1 MSQIILNVIKK
12 YLYKAIWRIE
22 KKLKSKFSIE
32 NSRPKVD
39 IIQEN
44 EFSPEF
50 QKFTKNLKLNPQV
63 LGGPFIGLKYPRIKS
78 FGSSIYPKL
87 IGTYEAE
94 LAESIKFFS
103 SIDYDKIFVIGCA
116 EGYYCNG
123 LGLISKDSSIYC
135 FDINDDAIKAC
146 REMSKINNLSNKVKS
161 FNEEFTVQKYKIKKE
176 EKILIICD
184 IEGEEEF
191 LFSPENIEN
200 FNTADLII
208 ECHDYRSV
216 GLTNKLKLL
225 FSKTHNVE
233 NIKSIDDLY
242 RPIYLEN
249 DNYVPKELSYNEQYR
264 LMKEYRKAQM
274 SWLILTKKNFN

>member
-1 MSQIILNVIKK
+1 MSQRILNVIKQ
-12 YLYKAIWRIE
+12 YLYRAIWKVE

-39 IIQEN
+39 IMQEN
-44 EFSPEF
+44 EFSTEF
-50 QKFTKNLKLNPQV
+50 QEFVKKLKHNQQV
-63 LGGPFIGLKYPRIKS
+63 LGGPFFGLKYPRIKS

-103 SIDYDKIFVIGCA
+103 SSNYDKIFVIGCA

-135 FDINDDAIKAC
+135 FDINYDAIKAC

-161 FNEEFTVQKYKIKKE
+161 FNEEFTVEKFKIKKE
-176 EKILIICD
+176 EKILIMCD
-184 IEGEEEF
+184 IEGDEEL

-200 FNTADLII
+200 FETADLII

-216 GLTNKLKLL
+216 GLTEKLKLL

-233 NIKSIDDLY
+233 NIRSVDDLY
-242 RPIYLEN
+242 RPTYLEHG
-249 DNYVPKELSYNEQYR
+249 NYAPKDLSYNEQYR

-274 SWLILTKKNFN
+274 SWLIFTKK

>member
-1 MSQIILNVIKK
+1 MSQRILNVIKQ
-12 YLYKAIWRIE
+12 YLYRAIWKVE

-39 IIQEN
+39 IMQEN
-44 EFSPEF
+44 EFSTEF
-50 QKFTKNLKLNPQV
+50 QEFVKKLKHNQQV
-63 LGGPFIGLKYPRIKS
+63 LGGPFFGLKYPRIKS

-103 SIDYDKIFVIGCA
+103 SSNYDKIFVIGCA

-123 LGLISKDSSIYC
+123 LGLISKNSSIYC
-135 FDINDDAIKAC
+135 FDINDDAIKFC
-146 REMSKINNLSNKVKS
+146 REMSKINNLSTKVKS
-161 FNEEFTVQKYKIKKE
+161 FNEEFTVEKFKIKKE

-184 IEGEEEF
+184 IEGEEEL
-191 LFSPENIEN
+191 LFSPENIVN
-200 FNTADLII
+200 FETSDLII

-216 GLTNKLKLL
+216 GLTEKLKLS
-225 FSKTHNVE
+225 FSKTHNIE
-233 NIKSIDDLY
+233 NIRSVDDLY
-242 RPIYLEN
+242 RPIYLEQG
-249 DNYVPKELSYNEQYR
+249 NYAPKELSYNEQYR

-274 SWLILTKKNFN
+274 SWLILTKR